1 MSQTVEQTG
10 SLQEEGTMH
19 PLGRDGLFSRFTAA
33 EEGATAIEY
42 ALIAS
47 AVGAAVATTVWAL
60 GSEVKTS
67 LFQKVANALG
77 V

>member
-1 MSQTVEQTG
+1 MSQVFEQTG
-10 SLQEEGTMH
+10 RLQEEGTMH
-19 PLGRDGLFSRFTAA
+19 PLGRPGLFSRFAAA

-47 AVGAAVATTVWAL
+47 AVGAAVAASVWAL
-60 GSEVKTS
+60 GAEVKTS